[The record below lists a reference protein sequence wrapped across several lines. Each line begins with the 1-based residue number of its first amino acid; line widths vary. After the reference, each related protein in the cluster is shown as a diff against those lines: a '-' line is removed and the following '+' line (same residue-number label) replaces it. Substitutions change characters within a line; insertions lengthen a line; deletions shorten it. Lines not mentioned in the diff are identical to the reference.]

1 LQQLFTMK
9 KITYPFLLLC
19 LVSFT
24 SCFEIIE
31 QVFVKADGSGNFQL
45 VLNLSK
51 SKTKINSIRKM
62 KTING
67 HEVPSEQEIKNKIT
81 EIERA
86 TEKTAGISNVKTSMD
101 FDNYIATITCNFSKV
116 NQLNGIIKSV
126 SEIENKKSKFIEKS
140 YDYDAGTNIFS
151 RINKISLKKDYNK
164 MSNADKEVFATA
176 NYTAIYKFENTVNN
190 AGNKDAKI
198 SPSKKAVMLQ
208 QNVLDVITDKKSIE
222 NKITLTK

>member
-1 LQQLFTMK
+1 MK
-9 KITYPFLLLC
+9 KITYPFLFLC
-19 LVSFT
+19 LISFS

-67 HEVPSEQEIKNKIT
+67 HEVPTEQEIRKKLA
-81 EIERA
+81 EIENA
-86 TEKTAGISNVKTSMD
+86 TAKTGGITNVKTNMD
-101 FDNYIATITCNFSKV
+101 FDNYIATITCNFTKV

-126 SEIENKKSKFIEKS
+126 SEMDNKKTKFIEKS
-140 YDYDAGTNIFS
+140 YDYDVASNVFS
-151 RINKISLKKDYNK
+151 RLNKVSLKKDYNK

-176 NYTAIYKFENTVNN
+176 NYTAIYKFENAVSMV
-190 AGNKDAKI
+190 ANKDAKI

-208 QNVLDVITDKKSIE
+208 QNVLDVIIEKKSIE

>member
-1 LQQLFTMK
+1 MSQLFRMK
-9 KITYPFLLLC
+9 KITYPFLFLC
-19 LVSFT
+19 LISLT

-31 QVFVKADGSGNFQL
+31 QVFVKADGSGTFQL

-51 SKTKINSIRKM
+51 SKTKLNSIRKM
-62 KTING
+62 ETING
-67 HEVPSEQEIKNKIT
+67 HKVPSEQEIRNKIT
-81 EIERA
+81 EIQKA
-86 TEKTAGISNVKTSMD
+86 TTKTAGITNVKTNID
-101 FDNYIATITCNFSKV
+101 FDNYIVTINCNFSKV

-126 SEIENKKSKFIEKS
+126 SEIDNKKSKFIEKS
-140 YDYDAGTNIFS
+140 YDYDVATNIFS
-151 RINKISLKKDYNK
+151 RINKVSLKKDYNK

-176 NYTAIYKFENTVNN
+176 NYTAIYKFENTVTGV
-190 AGNKDAKI
+190 GNKDAKI

>member
-1 LQQLFTMK
+1 MK
-9 KITYPFLLLC
+9 KITYAFLFLC
-19 LVSFT
+19 LICFT

-51 SKTKINSIRKM
+51 SKTKLNSIMKM

-67 HEVPSEQEIKNKIT
+67 HNVPSEQEIRNKIA
-81 EIERA
+81 EIEKA
-86 TEKTAGISNVKTSMD
+86 TAKTAGISHVKTSMD

-126 SEIENKKSKFIEKS
+126 SEIDNKKNKLIEKS
-140 YDYDAGTNIFS
+140 YDYDAVANIFG
-151 RINKISLKKDYNK
+151 RLNKVSLKKDYNK
-164 MSNADKEVFATA
+164 MSNADKEIFNTA
-176 NYTAIYKFENTVNN
+176 NYTAIYKFDNMVS
-190 AGNKDAKI
+190 AVSNKDAKI

-208 QNVLDVITDKKSIE
+208 QNVLDVITEKKSIE